1 MLAKRRA
8 RPREVVRASLVVAVI
23 LPLVLLSGGAVWSQ
37 QEQQQPQ
44 SSQEQKQAQPA
55 VPPAAPSSTAA
66 GPPQAQSKIA
76 SQVKLVTLYATVRD
90 KHGKIISNLNQ
101 ADFALEEDTRPQAIS
116 YFARESDLPLTL
128 GLLIDTSR
136 SQRRVLDQER
146 SASYAFLDKLLR
158 ISDDPNGGPK
168 SDPKSDSAKASE
180 KDDKDKAFVIHF
192 DHEVELLQDLTTS
205 REKLRSALEHL
216 DEPEFANTSGS
227 SGGGS
232 GGGNGGGGGSG
243 RGGRGGG
250 THGGGTLLYDSIYL
264 ASNELMQKQKG
275 RKALIVLTDGVD
287 NGSKESLLS
296 AIESAQRADTAVYS
310 ILFADEEGYGHGSGY
325 GGGHGGYGGGGGGMG
340 RGGGGGRR
348 YPSENRPDGKKVLTR
363 ISKETGGELYQVS
376 KKETIDQIY
385 AQIEEGLRN
394 QYSLGYAPDRA
405 SAESTYHLIHLTA
418 NQKELVVQARDGY
431 YSAP

>member
-1 MLAKRRA
+1 MRKGTRTLARRRA
-8 RPREVVRASLVVAVI
+8 RPRETNSVSFVSVAI
-23 LPLVLLSGGAVWSQ
+23 LPLMLLCAGAVWSR
-37 QEQQQPQ
+37 QQQQQQ
-44 SSQEQKQAQPA
+44 SSQQQKQTEPA
-55 VPPAAPSSTAA
+55 APKAAPSSA
-66 GPPQAQSKIA
+66 PEPSPQAQSKIT

-101 ADFALEEDTRPQAIS
+101 ADFALEEDTRPQTIT

-128 GLLIDTSR
+128 GLLVDTSR

-146 SASYAFLDKLLR
+146 SASYTFLDKLLR
-158 ISDDPNGGPK
+158 IVDDPSTDK
-168 SDPKSDSAKASE
+168 TKAND
-180 KDDKDKAFVIHF
+180 KDKDKNKNKDKAFVIHF

-205 REKLRSALEHL
+205 RENLRSALEHL
-216 DEPEFANTSGS
+216 DEPEFANTSG
-227 SGGGS
+227 GS
-232 GGGNGGGGGSG
+232 GGGSG
-243 RGGRGGG
+243 RGGGHGGG
-250 THGGGTLLYDSIYL
+250 GSHGGGTLLYDSIYL

-275 RKALIVLTDGVD
+275 RKALILLTDGVD

-310 ILFADEEGYGHGSGY
+310 ILFADEEGYGHGGGY
-325 GGGHGGYGGGGGGMG
+325 GGGHGGYGGGGMG

-348 YPSENRPDGKKVLTR
+348 YPSENRPDGKKVLAR

-376 KKETIDQIY
+376 KKLSIDQIY
-385 AQIEEGLRN
+385 AEIEEGLRN
-394 QYSLGYAPDRA
+394 QYSLGYTPDRA
-405 SAESTYHLIHLTA
+405 SAESTYHLIHLTT

>member
-8 RPREVVRASLVVAVI
+8 RPREANSASFVVAAI
-23 LPLVLLSGGAVWSQ
+23 LPLMLVCAGAVWSR
-37 QEQQQPQ
+37 QQQQQQQQQ
-44 SSQEQKQAQPA
+44 SSQQQKQTEPAAPQAAQPA
-55 VPPAAPSSTAA
+55 PPQPAP
-66 GPPQAQSKIA
+66 PPQAQSKITA
-76 SQVKLVTLYATVRD
+76 QVKLVTLYATVRD
-90 KHGKIISNLNQ
+90 KHGKIFSNLNQ
-101 ADFALEEDTRPQAIS
+101 ADFALEEDTRPQAIT
-116 YFARESDLPLTL
+116 YFARESGLPLTL

-146 SASYAFLDKLLR
+146 SASYTFLDKLLR
-158 ISDDPNGGPK
+158 IADDPN
-168 SDPKSDSAKASE
+168 SDPAKANE
-180 KDDKDKAFVIHF
+180 KDKDRDKDKAFVIHF

-216 DEPEFANTSGS
+216 DEPEFANTSGG

-232 GGGNGGGGGSG
+232 NGGGGSG
-243 RGGRGGG
+243 RGGGHGGG
-250 THGGGTLLYDSIYL
+250 GSHGGGTLLYDSIYL

-275 RKALIVLTDGVD
+275 RKALIILTDGVD

-310 ILFADEEGYGHGSGY
+310 ILFADEEGYGHGGGY
-325 GGGHGGYGGGGGGMG
+325 GGGHGGYGGGGMG
-340 RGGGGGRR
+340 RGGGGGGRR
-348 YPSENRPDGKKVLTR
+348 YPREDRPDGKKVLTR

-385 AQIEEGLRN
+385 AEIEEGLRN
-394 QYSLGYAPDRA
+394 QYSLGYTPDRA
-405 SAESTYHLIHLTA
+405 SAKATYHLIHLTT
-418 NQKELVVQARDGY
+418 NQKELIVQARDGY